1 MIVFKNKQFNSFDL
15 NLIEYDFSWEY
26 DVIED
31 ISTKDINLVKKVVK
45 NIQALNIQWASNFV
59 IEFIDID
66 DLGLYIAGTQSF
78 PHIGLCLPDIKVL
91 SYNYEKQ
98 IFLTIVHELYHAEQ
112 ERNGE
117 EFNCDEAELMANDLY
132 FKSRLGSIL

>member
-1 MIVFKNKQFNSFDL
+1 MIVFKNKQFTSFEL
-15 NLIEYDFSWEY
+15 NLIDYDFSWEY

-45 NIQALNIQWASNFV
+45 SIQSLNIDWVSNFV

-66 DLGLYIAGTQSF
+66 DLGLYVYGTHNF
-78 PHIGLCLPDIKVL
+78 PHIGICLPDIKVL
-91 SYNYEKQ
+91 SDNYEKQ

-117 EFNCDEAELMANDLY
+117 DFNCEEAELMANDLY
-132 FKSRLGSIL
+132 FKYQI